1 MPKAHPTN
9 QRTCIPVG
17 FGSNLGTLRGYTCGP
32 LSPTSPWAEIGRSL
46 SSIAWPP
53 SWSRPCQHHPRHPI
67 ELPGMVFP
75 SPQHIQLTNLHAF
88 SRLLATEGGEVLHIL
103 HTNAQIYIF
112 QLTVHVRCPWQ
123 LTLQKKSSNFWFA
136 CKDEARD
143 MAAAMNKWI
152 NKWID
157 MEDHGSLQPCQRI
170 RV

>member
-1 MPKAHPTN
+1 M
-9 QRTCIPVG
+9 R
-17 FGSNLGTLRGYTCGP
+17 
-32 LSPTSPWAEIGRSL
+32 
-46 SSIAWPP
+46 SIAC
-53 SWSRPCQHHPRHPI
+53 S
-67 ELPGMVFP
+67 
-75 SPQHIQLTNLHAF
+75 
-88 SRLLATEGGEVLHIL
+88 LATEGGEVLHIL
-103 HTNAQIYIF
+103 HKFANIYIF

-157 MEDHGSLQPCQRI
+157 MEDHGSLQPCKRI